1 MAAMR
6 HSSLE
11 LTMNIYTGPVLL
23 DVGAA
28 VDALPAF
35 VSAEPLNLAASN
47 A

>member
-11 LTMNIYTGPVLL
+11 LTMNIYTDLVLL

-35 VSAEPLNLAASN
+35 GTADLPAVALGND
-47 A
+47 